1 MLYIIGGMAL
11 LVSLAVGGYFYY
23 KSATKPSAPH
33 SQTASEVRDL
43 LVDLPENTTNTK
55 DGLIQYTAHLQAA
68 DKQTK
73 SEMTDLLPILQD
85 AVNKSMHQFTDA
97 ELKTA
102 DGQNR
107 LAQDI
112 LRRVNALI
120 PNGKITEVY
129 FSTWVVQ

>member
-1 MLYIIGGMAL
+1 MLYIIGGMGL
-11 LVSLAVGGYFYY
+11 LVALAVGGYFYF
-23 KSATKPSAPH
+23 KSAMQPHAPKPP
-33 SQTASEVRDL
+33 TASELKDL

-55 DGLIQYTAHLQAA
+55 DGLIQFTAHLQAA
-68 DKQTK
+68 DKETK
-73 SEMTDLLPILQD
+73 SEITDLLPMLQD

-120 PNGKITEVY
+120 PGGKITQVY